1 MKSYES
7 NIPPEGGS
15 YFHSFLCFIYKGRK
29 RMSTLYKK
37 IKEYWTDRAEGY
49 SKVNQDELSGSQNKD
64 WERELLCVNSYVWNY
79 GIKIHR
85 SK

>member
-1 MKSYES
+1 MKA
-7 NIPPEGGS
+7 IFRQKGGVI
-15 YFHSFLCFIYKGRK
+15 FIAFYALFIRERK

-49 SKVNQDELSGSQNKD
+49 SQVNQDELSGSQNKD
-64 WERELLCVNSYVWNY
+64 WERELLCVNSYVWDY

-85 SK
+85 RK